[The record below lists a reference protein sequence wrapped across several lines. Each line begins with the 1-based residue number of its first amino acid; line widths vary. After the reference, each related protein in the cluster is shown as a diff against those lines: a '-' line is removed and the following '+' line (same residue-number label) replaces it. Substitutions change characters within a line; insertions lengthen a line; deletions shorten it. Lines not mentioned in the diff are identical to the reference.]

1 MKDVK
6 VKFSLLDVIDLM
18 ESDIITSVHNDVTE
32 IESSEL
38 SQFNNGGED
47 QFILHL
53 KVPEPKSDLKRE
65 KFSREQIKHI
75 LAAVA
80 ADENGEIVDEIEGVG
95 IVIDSKG
102 NATVEY
108 SAFET
113 LSTGEISYLNFD
125 DLHEEADLKAG
136 EYNRKLR
143 IDNPEKYGSIENYD
157 AGIAKLKE
165 KYYED
170 MRRTDP
176 EKFASSSEY
185 ANWEKSILKEI
196 QSRVDAEAEEMQSRD
211 ISWLTPAINEW
222 TEYLL
227 NLRDTTKCDE
237 CPACKVFPDSLAK

>member
-113 LSTGEISYLNFD
+113 VKPVTD
-125 DLHEEADLKAG
+125 KQV
-136 EYNRKLR
+136 
-143 IDNPEKYGSIENYD
+143 
-157 AGIAKLKE
+157 
-165 KYYED
+165 ED
-170 MRRTDP
+170 WTD
-176 EKFASSSEY
+176 
-185 ANWEKSILKEI
+185 
-196 QSRVDAEAEEMQSRD
+196 
-211 ISWLTPAINEW
+211 
-222 TEYLL
+222 YLL
-227 NLRDTTKCDE
+227 GLRDTTQCDE
-237 CPACKVFPDSLAK
+237 CPARKVYTESLAK